1 MLDTKRTQISLQN
14 VAPHIADRGTV
25 CLGSGC
31 ITAEFPPLHR
41 PESDTTD
48 RGTVR
53 LGSGCITAMFPP
65 RS

>member
-25 CLGSGC
+25 
-31 ITAEFPPLHR
+31 
-41 PESDTTD
+41 
-48 RGTVR
+48 R